1 MTAAG
6 SEAQTLAQA
15 TNITKDSSSAVKSN
29 RGEMCAI
36 PPLWLTVFDTF
47 RDINHDRFTA
57 VS

>member
-1 MTAAG
+1 MTAAR
-6 SEAQTLAQA
+6 SEAPAQA

-29 RGEMCAI
+29 RGEMCGI

-47 RDINHDRFTA
+47 RDINHDRFAA